1 MNVRF
6 VELPVESHGEVLGR
20 LCVSRHIE
28 GSGLGKKD
36 RLALEVAGRI
46 VGWLC

>member
-6 VELPVESHGEVLGR
+6 LELPVGSRGEVVGR
-20 LCVSRHIE
+20 LYVSRHIE